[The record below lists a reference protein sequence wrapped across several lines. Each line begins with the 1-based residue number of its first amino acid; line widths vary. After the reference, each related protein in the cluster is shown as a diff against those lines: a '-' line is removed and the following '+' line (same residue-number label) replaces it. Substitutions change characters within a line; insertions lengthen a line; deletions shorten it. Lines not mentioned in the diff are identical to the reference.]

1 MYIYHIYHLYM
12 NIFNMF
18 LLWHQTLCGPMP
30 DVGVDL
36 VLPEHPLPQIFDS
49 HLAPCQVKNVEHH
62 TLSTVPRTGGR
73 TKESAYKLVVTNIP
87 WISMIPLSKELLN
100 HWHGTRTNSKWNEP
114 SMHCQAENLSPY
126 VRHGRMFH
134 VIQVYPG
141 CWSPPFKK
149 TIEYYASFTHCHI
162 VLYNDTR
169 VYDSVNI
176 WTRTNTY
183 VY

>member
-1 MYIYHIYHLYM
+1 
-12 NIFNMF
+12 
-18 LLWHQTLCGPMP
+18 
-30 DVGVDL
+30 
-36 VLPEHPLPQIFDS
+36 
-49 HLAPCQVKNVEHH
+49 
-62 TLSTVPRTGGR
+62 
-73 TKESAYKLVVTNIP
+73 
-87 WISMIPLSKELLN
+87 MIPLSKELLN

-169 VYDSVNI
+169 VYDSVNT

-183 VY
+183 VYNCIYIYILIYMYIRRPLVAVRGSAPRKLLQKIVVERWGT

>member
-1 MYIYHIYHLYM
+1 M

-87 WISMIPLSKELLN
+87 
-100 HWHGTRTNSKWNEP
+100 
-114 SMHCQAENLSPY
+114 
-126 VRHGRMFH
+126 
-134 VIQVYPG
+134 
-141 CWSPPFKK
+141 
-149 TIEYYASFTHCHI
+149 
-162 VLYNDTR
+162 
-169 VYDSVNI
+169 
-176 WTRTNTY
+176 
-183 VY
+183 